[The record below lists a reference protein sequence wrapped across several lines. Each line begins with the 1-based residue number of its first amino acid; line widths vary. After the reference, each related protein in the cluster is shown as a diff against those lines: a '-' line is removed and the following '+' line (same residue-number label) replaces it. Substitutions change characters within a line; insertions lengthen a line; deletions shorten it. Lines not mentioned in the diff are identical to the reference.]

1 MLTGWCS
8 FPWPCSEP
16 GTHPY
21 LLNLTPFKIL
31 YGGLAPLVA
40 TGPNLEISQ
49 GGDHNLVKRL
59 VACKI
64 AQRKYVPSSL
74 PFMLQEQLRCP
85 ISSRSEMLSMSPAL
99 NPVPGALPGFA
110 INPDCCRRR
119 WYCLLGTCFSCET
132 SYQPTHSRTTL
143 PPPPTPFLVRGKD

>member
-99 NPVPGALPGFA
+99 NPVPGAPLEGPLPGVA
-110 INPDCCRRR
+110 DGPDCI
-119 WYCLLGTCFSCET
+119 SCKT
-132 SYQPTHSRTTL
+132 SYCPTRYRSSL
-143 PPPPTPFLVRGKD
+143 LEQGKD